1 MPEIEKSPLTC
12 ITDKVSC
19 DREVPQHESN
29 KVSKAIIM
37 VQDFT
42 TPFNSCSFRG
52 TQREYSSKP
61 LNIVFL
67 DVF

>member
-1 MPEIEKSPLTC
+1 MPEIDKSPLTY

-29 KVSKAIIM
+29 EVSKAIIV

-42 TPFNSCSFRG
+42 TPFNCCSFAV
-52 TQREYSSKP
+52 SLCDS
-61 LNIVFL
+61 V
-67 DVF
+67 

>member
-42 TPFNSCSFRG
+42 TPLIAAVLQSVYVIQFN
-52 TQREYSSKP
+52 
-61 LNIVFL
+61 VFFTEQS
-67 DVF
+67 VE

>member
-29 KVSKAIIM
+29 EVSKAIIV

-42 TPFNSCSFRG
+42 TPFNCCSSAVCLRD
-52 TQREYSSKP
+52 S
-61 LNIVFL
+61 V
-67 DVF
+67 